1 MRNVIKTFLIISI
14 VFLYIVMSL
23 LLFTFIGEYKK
34 YNKVKNYWQQKCDSF
49 AVQNSNLSKNQIVFV
64 GDSIT
69 DLYPLDDYYTDLD
82 LACYN
87 RGIGGDT
94 TSGVLKRMD
103 VSIFDLQPAKIV
115 IMIGINDTD
124 ISQVSNNHTK
134 ILEQIKNRLPSSEVF
149 VMSVLPISEKIL
161 DYVSIDLALRNNQVM
176 NYNASLK
183 ALADR
188 LDYTYVDLFSLV
200 ADENNCLKLEL
211 TDDGVHLNSAGYTIW
226 TNLLKPMLV

>member
-69 DLYPLDDYYTDLD
+69 DLYPLDDYYTDLN

-94 TSGVLKRMD
+94 TGGVLKRMD

-124 ISQVSNNHTK
+124 VSQVSNNHTK

-149 VMSVLPISEKIL
+149 VMSVLPISEKVL
-161 DYVSIDLALRNNQVM
+161 DYVSIDLTLRNNQVM

-200 ADENNCLKLEL
+200 VDENNCLKLEL